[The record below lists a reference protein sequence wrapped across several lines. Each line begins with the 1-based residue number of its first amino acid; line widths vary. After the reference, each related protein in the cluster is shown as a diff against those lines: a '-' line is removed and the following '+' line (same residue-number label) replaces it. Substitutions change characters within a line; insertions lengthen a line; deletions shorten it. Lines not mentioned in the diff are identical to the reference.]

1 MEREH
6 GVFKVCVAWA
16 PAGGGA
22 FGWKRPLAYR

>member
-16 PAGGGA
+16 PAGGPHSAGKA
-22 FGWKRPLAYR
+22 HRAN